1 MLEREISVRPAMVIY
16 GPTIPWTVSS
26 MDGVDVFS
34 GRRLR
39 KYLRR
44 QARSSRAER
53 LDAEQIDEIHA
64 AALLALPVRD

>member
-1 MLEREISVRPAMVIY
+1 
-16 GPTIPWTVSS
+16 

-44 QARSSRAER
+44 QARSSRASR
-53 LDAEQIDEIHA
+53 LDAGQIDEIHA
-64 AALLALPVRD
+64 AALLALPLGD